1 MKQSVSV
8 QTFPMCNCVKIK
20 KKKRGKRSRDGR
32 KRKQFPHW
40 NISKNWKILY
50 NGCYVLIVFHYTFHA
65 IVDRTHSCNRIKRD
79 GKEKRDDFS
88 SYFTSFPF
96 SFSLLFFHFGWKA
109 VRTSNTGW
117 RKRDKTPWNEKT
129 MEESHPR
136 IRHLLALA
144 LHPSLS
150 LSLSVWSNPAFTSE
164 VFLTRVKKKK
174 R

>member
-1 MKQSVSV
+1 MQL
-8 QTFPMCNCVKIK
+8 CENK
-20 KKKRGKRSRDGR
+20 KKKARKEIQRWEKKKNNFPIGIYPKIGKY
-32 KRKQFPHW
+32 
-40 NISKNWKILY
+40 Y
-50 NGCYVLIVFHYTFHA
+50 NGCSCYVLIVFHA

-88 SYFTSFPF
+88 SYFTSFSF
-96 SFSLLFFHFGWKA
+96 SFSSFISAGKA